1 MKNIDI
7 KVMERRIQTIIGNGK
22 PSTLSKDF
30 IQKKKEYLFNKFTP
44 FVRNGIFALSDFEDT
59 TKNEDEDDSPNAA
72 FLKFIESNGGYLK
85 RL

>member
-30 IQKKKEYLFNKFTP
+30 IQKKRISF
-44 FVRNGIFALSDFEDT
+44 
-59 TKNEDEDDSPNAA
+59 
-72 FLKFIESNGGYLK
+72 
-85 RL
+85 

>member
-30 IQKKKEYLFNKFTP
+30 IQKKKNIFLTNLHHLYEMVYL
-44 FVRNGIFALSDFEDT
+44 L
-59 TKNEDEDDSPNAA
+59 
-72 FLKFIESNGGYLK
+72 
-85 RL
+85 

>member
-7 KVMERRIQTIIGNGK
+7 KVLESRIQTIIGNGK

-30 IQKKKEYLFNKFTP
+30 IKNKKEHLFNKFTP
-44 FVRNGIFALSDFEDT
+44 IVRNGIFEDT

-72 FLKFIESNGGYLK
+72 FLKFIESNGEYLK